1 MVVYNKCWW
10 TYHGFESVKTIHKK
24 RSKKSGSS
32 IWISAT
38 HHEVFAASVY
48 PTLEDTSSELNL
60 PSPPTDS
67 QNFSPPHHH
76 SPSRSPSVPESKG
89 RYEKWLTDLTV
100 AGVGATV
107 GWLVGCCGLAELAE
121 LVEEMLRTL
130 DLGHK
135 PALNVDKLIPVAK
148 WTYLFIILSWNPIG
162 CMYGLPIMT
171 EFYIWLLFMVQYK
184 CRQMYQSH
192 GSHGNICNAWVMKR
206 SFRIPFR
213 TLPELTV
220 RTWKCP
226 PGRGNTS
233 TNHQYWLSILVFQW
247 CKIEIPK
254 R

>member
-135 PALNVDKLIPVAK
+135 PALNVDKLSQLQSGHA
-148 WTYLFIILSWNPIG
+148 FLS
-162 CMYGLPIMT
+162 Y
-171 EFYIWLLFMVQYK
+171 F
-184 CRQMYQSH
+184 H
-192 GSHGNICNAWVMKR
+192 
-206 SFRIPFR
+206 
-213 TLPELTV
+213 
-220 RTWKCP
+220 
-226 PGRGNTS
+226 
-233 TNHQYWLSILVFQW
+233 
-247 CKIEIPK
+247 EIP
-254 R
+254 